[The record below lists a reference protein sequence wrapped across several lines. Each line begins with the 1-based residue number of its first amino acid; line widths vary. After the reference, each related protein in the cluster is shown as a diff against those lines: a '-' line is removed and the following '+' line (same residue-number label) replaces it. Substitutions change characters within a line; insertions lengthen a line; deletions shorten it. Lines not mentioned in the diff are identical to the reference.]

1 MNFEI
6 KIDRTYHHKGT
17 NGVIFYKEK
26 EVCKCVELP
35 WFDNRPRISCI
46 PEGSYTVFIRETDEY
61 GIHLYIP
68 CVPGRNYILI
78 CSLDLQ
84 VRELQGCI
92 VPVLK
97 HTGPGMGTGTKEAM
111 QKLMETIYED
121 IMEVKPVKL
130 IISSNQSTDDFS
142 VPSGSGEGPTN
153 FARQRAVQGG
163 ERGKK

>member
-6 KIDRTYHHKGT
+6 KIKRTYLNKGT
-17 NGVIFYKEK
+17 NGIIYYNEK

-46 PEGSYTVFIRETDEY
+46 PEGRYTVFIRETDEY

-78 CSLDLQ
+78 HAIDLNL
-84 VRELQGCI
+84 RELQGCI

-97 HTGPGMGTGTKEAM
+97 HTGQGMGTGVKEAM
-111 QKLMETIYED
+111 QLLMETIYED

-130 IISSNQSTDDFS
+130 IISSNQSTDEGTM
-142 VPSGSGEGPTN
+142 PGGSGKGPTN
-153 FARQRAVQGG
+153 FAQQRAVQ
-163 ERGKK
+163 RG